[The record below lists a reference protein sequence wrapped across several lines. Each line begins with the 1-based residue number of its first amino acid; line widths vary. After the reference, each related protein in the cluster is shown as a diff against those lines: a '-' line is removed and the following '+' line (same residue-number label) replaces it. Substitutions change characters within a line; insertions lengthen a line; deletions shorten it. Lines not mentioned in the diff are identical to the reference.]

1 MSSLNHACHLACA
14 GKFYLNA
21 SQPLDSG
28 PFVKGEVFSYALSSE
43 TWVYQEM
50 NGCHWCMEVLF
61 CPFTA
66 PPDPFLLTFECVAR
80 LNASAWGKMQIEKQQ
95 PFENPNTR
103 LDDLHNKS
111 TWLLAFFHPEFMPGG
126 IWQLVL
132 SNCSP
137 LCPHKEDDVLRDPWL
152 SPKCL
157 TVSVFSFF
165 FWNIYVTCTLCF
177 CTVVDAT
184 IGMFISMTVGMCFFV
199 CLTWIRY
206 LKAGF

>member
-1 MSSLNHACHLACA
+1 MHWSVILPFYCPTWGLSPDIWMCHQIKCLRV
-14 GKFYLNA
+14 GENA
-21 SQPLDSG
+21 D
-28 PFVKGEVFSYALSSE
+28 
-43 TWVYQEM
+43 WM
-50 NGCHWCMEVLF
+50 
-61 CPFTA
+61 
-66 PPDPFLLTFECVAR
+66 
-80 LNASAWGKMQIEKQQ
+80 QQ

-137 LCPHKEDDVLRDPWL
+137 LCPHKEDDVLGDPWL

-165 FWNIYVTCTLCF
+165 FRNIYVTCTLCF

-184 IGMFISMTVGMCFFV
+184 IGMFISMTVGMCFSV